1 MTPVRTVSALQDQ
14 ELASMQAHVADLFQR
29 SPWYKKVLHDAGV
42 SPQDLR
48 IWKDI
53 QDLPFTT
60 KEDLAL
66 HNERF
71 LCVPMNKIV
80 DHVFTSGSTGLPV
93 PFQLSEKDLDRLAK
107 SEAGSLSSAGITS
120 NDVVQIT
127 TTMDKRFMAGLAY
140 WLGLRRIGAGII
152 RSGPGNTAGQ
162 WETAERCGTTA
173 LITVPS
179 FLLRMLEERA
189 LHVQDI
195 RKTTIKRAICIG
207 EPITD
212 PNGGPNVLAK
222 RIMAL
227 SDIALFGT
235 YASTEMATACTETKP
250 FGGHVVPNDLI
261 IIEVLDENDQPVADG
276 GIGEVIATPLGVE
289 AMPLLRFR
297 TGDICSH
304 RIILTAD
311 GSEKRVLGPV
321 IGRKGQRLKVKGT
334 TVYPQQIVDAMN
346 NAAGVRSF
354 VILRELDE
362 NSQDVVRVLLEAPQ
376 ESLEL
381 VGTLLSDTLRV
392 KPLLEIADRK
402 TIEKLRNDPR
412 NRKPTPFIDNTHKPK
427 P

>member
-1 MTPVRTVSALQDQ
+1 
-14 ELASMQAHVADLFQR
+14 MQAHVTDLVQR
-29 SPWYKKVLHDAGV
+29 SPWYKKLFHDRGI

-48 IWKDI
+48 TWKDI
-53 QDLPFTT
+53 QGLPFTT

-71 LCVPMNKIV
+71 LCVPMNAIV
-80 DHVFTSGSTGLPV
+80 EHVFTSGSTGIPV
-93 PFQLSEKDLDRLAK
+93 PMLLTEKDLDRLAK
-107 SEAGSLSSAGITS
+107 SEAASLSSTGITL

-127 TTMDKRFMAGLAY
+127 TTLDKRFMAGLAY
-140 WLGLRRIGAGII
+140 WLGLRRIGSGIV
-152 RSGPGNTAGQ
+152 RSGPGNPAGQ

-189 LHVQDI
+189 LHVQDV

-212 PNGGPNVLAK
+212 PNGGPNVLAQ

-235 YASTEMATACTETKP
+235 YASTEMATACTETES

-261 IIEVLDENDQPVADG
+261 IIEVVDENDQPVVDG
-276 GIGEVIATPLGVE
+276 GVGEVIATPLGVE
-289 AMPLLRFR
+289 GMPLLRFR
-297 TGDICSH
+297 TGDICSQ
-304 RIILTAD
+304 RVIKSSD
-311 GSEKRVLGPV
+311 GSEKRILGPV
-321 IGRKGQRLKVKGT
+321 IGRKDQRLKLKGT
-334 TVYPQQIVDAMN
+334 TVYPQQIIDAMN
-346 NAAGVRSF
+346 TAPGVRSF

-362 NSQDVVRVLLEAPQ
+362 NSQDVVRVLLEAPH
-376 ESLEL
+376 EVLEL
-381 VGTLLSDTLRV
+381 VGSMLSDTLRV
-392 KPLLEIADRK
+392 KPQLEIADRK
-402 TIEKLRNDPR
+402 AIDILRNDPR
-412 NRKPTPFIDNTHKPK
+412 NRKPTPFIDRTLKPK